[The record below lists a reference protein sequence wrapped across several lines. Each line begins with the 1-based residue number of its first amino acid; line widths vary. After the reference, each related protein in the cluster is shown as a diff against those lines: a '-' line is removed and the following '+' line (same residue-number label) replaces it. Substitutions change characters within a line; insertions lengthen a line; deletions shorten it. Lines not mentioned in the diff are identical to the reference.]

1 MSLDYLNQCSL
12 QCGKCKEAWN
22 WREEEATRERVGRVK
37 YSICGGK
44 DVVVGGRV
52 GRNKKEEVFCPPCRI
67 EKKVPWWNWGSKIQW
82 SVPRAQKER
91 AGIIDLEKR

>member
-1 MSLDYLNQCSL
+1 M
-12 QCGKCKEAWN
+12 
-22 WREEEATRERVGRVK
+22 
-37 YSICGGK
+37 
-44 DVVVGGRV
+44 VVGGRV